1 MSAPASS
8 ALDTTK
14 GWFSNYGPSA
24 LVIGG
29 ALLLLVNMIML
40 GMNVGTQDTNQDIR
54 KWVGIS
60 IVPITIGLVLL
71 WFGMNLYYTRFPT
84 DMPKAALI
92 LSLAAV
98 AIACMGVSISLIDKT
113 YS

>member
-1 MSAPASS
+1 MSTPAIT
-8 ALDTTK
+8 AAEATK
-14 GWFSNYGPSA
+14 GWFGNYGHYV
-24 LVIGG
+24 LVVGG
-29 ALLLLVNMIML
+29 ALLLLANVIMM